1 MFAGALLALP
11 GSGLGKLTVGTQIF
25 IHFNEEFLVHLLPQ
39 NVIHLTEFVRRDID
53 FIVVAH
59 HFYFRLIEIPIKD
72 ILEDLFLILPHVL
85 GNLLYVLIEFFQVS
99 LARLD
104 QLFLE
109 PLAIF
114 LALQQELRIGAFA
127 VQV

>member
-1 MFAGALLALP
+1 MRANFNQQTLHFSSRDVRG
-11 GSGLGKLTVGTQIF
+11 GSPREK
-25 IHFNEEFLVHLLPQ
+25 E
-39 NVIHLTEFVRRDID
+39 
-53 FIVVAH
+53 
-59 HFYFRLIEIPIKD
+59 IEAYIKD